1 MNTEYFLNNPEIQL
15 LAERARKLKDIKKRF
30 SDIIDKDGNQ
40 YVDLV
45 QEGGGVL
52 GIALIGY
59 TYILENAGI
68 RFFNLAGASAG
79 AINSMLIASIPD
91 ISKEKSEQ
99 ILAALSE
106 QNLFDFV
113 DGGKKVKRIV
123 NRFARNKSVIPNVIW
138 NIFHLKNKITKK
150 MGLNPGIAFENWIS
164 DKIAT
169 YGIKNLA
176 DLKTQMSK
184 IPELFNISDGNP
196 VKTNYSGFKL
206 AIIATDATTK
216 TKVEFPRMAELYWDL
231 NVQEVN
237 PASFVRAS
245 MSIPFFFEPY
255 TVKNIP
261 ANGDKENLIWHDLA
275 GYYGEIPK
283 EIKFVDGGLMSNFP
297 INIFHIDG
305 LPKKPT
311 LGVRLSAYRE
321 QAAATDVFGGF
332 MGGMLDAIRQQADFD
347 FLFRHPDYKH
357 LICKIDADKTYNWL
371 DFNISEEN
379 KLGLFKLG
387 ATRAINFL
395 EQFDWDAYKELRK
408 KMNIQSDV

>member
-1 MNTEYFLNNPEIQL
+1 MNTEYFLKNPEILQ
-15 LAERARKLKDIKKRF
+15 LAERAKKLKENKKRF
-30 SDIIDKDGNQ
+30 SDIIDNYGNQ

-79 AINSMLIASIPD
+79 AINSLLIASIPD

-123 NRFARNKSVIPNVIW
+123 NKFVRNKSVVPNVIW
-138 NIFHLKNKITKK
+138 NIFHLKKKITKN
-150 MGLNPGIAFENWIS
+150 MGLNPGLAFENWIS
-164 DKIAT
+164 DKIAEF
-169 YGIKNLA
+169 GIKSLTGLKKQLA
-176 DLKTQMSK
+176 N
-184 IPELFNISDGNP
+184 IPELFNISDGNQ
-196 VKTNYSGFKL
+196 VKTDYTGFKL
-206 AIIATDATTK
+206 AIISTDATTK
-216 TKVEFPRMAELYWDL
+216 TKVEFPRMAELYWNL
-231 NVQEVN
+231 NAQDIN

-255 TVKNIP
+255 TVKDIP
-261 ANGDKENLIWHDLA
+261 SNGEKESQVWQDLA

-321 QAAATDVFGGF
+321 QAADTDVFSGF
-332 MGGMLDAIRQQADFD
+332 MGGMLDAIRQQSDFD
-347 FLFRHPDYKH
+347 FLFRHPDYKQ

-371 DFNISEEN
+371 DFNISDEN

-387 ATRAINFL
+387 ATRAISFL
-395 EQFDWDAYKELRK
+395 EQFNWDAYKDFRK
-408 KMNIQSDV
+408 KMYVNL